1 MIENAHHAM
10 SLHDECTGSDR
21 ELGTVY
27 STKGMIY
34 QESGDHI
41 RAVDWLYKATDE
53 REKHPSPNLESMVDD
68 LNREITCLKELGRDD
83 EAAVAQA
90 SLARVRAKM
99 SEIPPSDSAF
109 GVGKVPLAGC
119 VTIEVNHAGGH
130 KNPPEEI
137 KFKKLE
143 LFYV

>member
-1 MIENAHHAM
+1 MMIQHSVAAEKSSMSTSKRMSWNWHYTPRDALLAVQHSKPDAVVLRMIENAHHAM

-53 REKHPSPNLESMVDD
+53 REKHPSPTWKAWST
-68 LNREITCLKELGRDD
+68 IST
-83 EAAVAQA
+83 
-90 SLARVRAKM
+90 VRSPA
-99 SEIPPSDSAF
+99 
-109 GVGKVPLAGC
+109 
-119 VTIEVNHAGGH
+119 
-130 KNPPEEI
+130 
-137 KFKKLE
+137 
-143 LFYV
+143 